1 MIYKLILIPLN
12 KQNKLSHIHLF
23 LGGFA
28 KVCFGYIQ
36 VRAHAI
42 NPPHK
47 WHIWFFPTHKPTLKK
62 PKEPFFANA
71 RTDIATIIQT
81 VFILKNEIDKIL
93 NLSLRTHFKIT

>member
-36 VRAHAI
+36 VTSKRKERHDK
-42 NPPHK
+42 NK
-47 WHIWFFPTHKPTLKK
+47 LTTKQKK
-62 PKEPFFANA
+62 
-71 RTDIATIIQT
+71 
-81 VFILKNEIDKIL
+81 
-93 NLSLRTHFKIT
+93 

>member
-36 VRAHAI
+36 VSTHPKRPTRPTT
-42 NPPHK
+42 NEQK
-47 WHIWFFPTHKPTLKK
+47 MKDKMPTH
-62 PKEPFFANA
+62 
-71 RTDIATIIQT
+71 R
-81 VFILKNEIDKIL
+81 KIKRAASRHT
-93 NLSLRTHFKIT
+93 NQRFCSTFNFTQPHNIHCSFSMTNIS

>member
-36 VRAHAI
+36 VSTHL
-42 NPPHK
+42 K
-47 WHIWFFPTHKPTLKK
+47 KPTRPTTNRQKRKTKMPTLRKIKRGSIRHTKPTLLHH
-62 PKEPFFANA
+62 
-71 RTDIATIIQT
+71 I
-81 VFILKNEIDKIL
+81 
-93 NLSLRTHFKIT
+93 

>member
-36 VRAHAI
+36 VTG
-42 NPPHK
+42 NPMA
-47 WHIWFFPTHKPTLKK
+47 TVQLQ
-62 PKEPFFANA
+62 
-71 RTDIATIIQT
+71 TD
-81 VFILKNEIDKIL
+81 
-93 NLSLRTHFKIT
+93 

>member
-36 VRAHAI
+36 V
-42 NPPHK
+42 
-47 WHIWFFPTHKPTLKK
+47 T
-62 PKEPFFANA
+62 ANA
-71 RTDIATIIQT
+71 KKTLQHDNDREKTNI
-81 VFILKNEIDKIL
+81 
-93 NLSLRTHFKIT
+93 